1 MLIISDS
8 NIFIDMEVGGL
19 TRQMF
24 QLPEAIG
31 TPNILYDEELANQHS
46 ELPAL
51 GLLIMNVEEEFMKLA
66 DQWQYSYPGPTFND
80 LFAMAL
86 AKQEQCPLLTG
97 DRRLRKAA
105 ENESIAV
112 YGTLW
117 LMERLHTEGIIHHK
131 LAEQAYAEMQKEY
144 RRLSWDE
151 VESQLKRFR
160 KQK

>member
-51 GLLIMNVEEEFMKLA
+51 GLQIMNVEEEFMKLA

-80 LFAMAL
+80 LSAMAL

-97 DRRLRKAA
+97 DRK
-105 ENESIAV
+105 SV
-112 YGTLW
+112 
-117 LMERLHTEGIIHHK
+117 
-131 LAEQAYAEMQKEY
+131 
-144 RRLSWDE
+144 
-151 VESQLKRFR
+151 V
-160 KQK
+160 